1 MDTEKSVPS
10 DVLLCLLREELA
22 VDGPRRLD
30 DLAGFLVR
38 IGAELGDCPLWIV
51 CADGAEAVRRQAQAL
66 AAACRAR
73 GDRPR
78 AIEVLDETAFVRRGA
93 AAPDTVFY
101 IHSDSLALPGDLAA
115 RPKFYLLPTEPPE
128 IVPWP
133 AGRSLAEAF
142 LGDRPPLWTRHFAA
156 ESEALQNELNKVRTV
171 LRHAGEPGIP
181 RDILITGPTGSG
193 KSYFAKCLPALRDAR
208 YDDPTRP
215 FGPADAAADATP
227 YLAGNCASLT
237 PDLADALLFGA
248 VRGAYTGCDADR
260 TGLIE
265 SAGSGILFLDEVGE
279 LPLETQ
285 GKLLTAL
292 EERTFRRLGDTG
304 PEAIPRTVACTI
316 VFGTNADLDA
326 AARLWEESH
335 GARGFRRDLL
345 WRINACHLKL
355 PSFRE
360 RLAGC
365 STGQLFLDD
374 LVATHCRAF
383 GLTLTADARR
393 AFDAFARDYAWSGN
407 HRDALHIFQSLRV
420 KLLVQDMG
428 SRVSAFTMR
437 ETLNGI
443 GGRPAA
449 PAGPAEAL
457 LADVGRGR
465 PDFER
470 RELGRIFDACRLAPN
485 RTAAGRAFYGEQAGR
500 NYSDTFGKKLA
511 RFGLRFD
518 PAVPG
523 HLSRTQQG

>member
-1 MDTEKSVPS
+1 MDMDSQIPR
-10 DVLLCLLREELA
+10 DVLLCLLREERTADGARQAEALA
-22 VDGPRRLD
+22 CL
-30 DLAGFLVR
+30 LARVAAG
-38 IGAELGDCPLWIV
+38 LGDCPLWIV
-51 CADGAEAVRRQAQAL
+51 HADGPDAARGPAGTL
-66 AAACRAR
+66 AAACRAAGAR
-73 GDRPR
+73 STP
-78 AIEVLDETAFVRRGA
+78 IEVLAESAFVRRCA
-93 AAPDTVFY
+93 AAPDAVFY
-101 IHSDSLALPGDLAA
+101 VHPDNLDLPAPLAA

-133 AGRSLAEAF
+133 ADRSLAEAF
-142 LGDRPPLWTRHFAA
+142 LGGHPPQWTRHFAA
-156 ESEALQNELNKVRTV
+156 ESEALQSELNKVRTV

-208 YDDPTRP
+208 YDDPARS
-215 FGPADAAADATP
+215 FDPADLAAAAAP
-227 YLAGNCASLT
+227 YRTGNCASLT

-304 PEAIPRTVACTI
+304 PKAVVKDVACTV
-316 VFGTNADLDA
+316 VFGTNTDLDA

-345 WRINACHLKL
+345 WRINACHLRL

-360 RLAGC
+360 RLAGS

-374 LVATHCRAF
+374 LVAARCRAF
-383 GLTLTADARR
+383 GLTLTDGARR
-393 AFDAFARDYAWSGN
+393 LFDAFARDYAWSGN
-407 HRDALHIFQSLRV
+407 HRDAQHIFQSLRV

-428 SRVSAFTMR
+428 SCVSAFTMR
-437 ETLNGI
+437 ETLDEVR
-443 GGRPAA
+443 GRPAS
-449 PAGPAEAL
+449 AGPADAL
-457 LADVGRGR
+457 RADVARGR

-470 RELGRIFDACRLAPN
+470 RELDRIFDACRHAPN
-485 RTAAGRAFYGEQAGR
+485 RTAAGRAFYGVQAGR

-518 PAVPG
+518 PAAPG
-523 HLSRTQQG
+523 HLSRTLQG